1 MAVKKRVNKVI
12 DQARQSL
19 KILESLEKETFA
31 RAREFVRIPLSGD
44 PKKLTNDKILASL
57 KKLGVAPQAEVDALR
72 LRVEK
77 LEALIALQNES
88 SDDTLP
94 Q

>member
-72 LRVEK
+72 LRIEK